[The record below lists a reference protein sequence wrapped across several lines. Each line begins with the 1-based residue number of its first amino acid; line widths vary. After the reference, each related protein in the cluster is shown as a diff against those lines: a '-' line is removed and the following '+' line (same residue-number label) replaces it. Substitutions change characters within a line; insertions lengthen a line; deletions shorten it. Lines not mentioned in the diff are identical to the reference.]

1 MVGELGE
8 IWGDSPE
15 TVVFGFQ
22 TIPSYSIIL
31 SHGPWMPPPSKGAK
45 TNPEAHPCRNP
56 GCPLKHDPCPSLAEA
71 QLPNLPALKVCCQVL
86 KCQERYGRKHL
97 QDLKP
102 CVITKKYGQYMP
114 VWFIKSGTPKIQQ
127 TAEIC

>member
-31 SHGPWMPPPSKGAK
+31 SHGPWMPPPSKGTK

-86 KCQERYGRKHL
+86 KCQENPR
-97 QDLKP
+97 
-102 CVITKKYGQYMP
+102 
-114 VWFIKSGTPKIQQ
+114 
-127 TAEIC
+127 EIWKETSARSETMRDNQKV